1 MVPIVE
7 LSFQKTVYQVQIM
20 IIVIVTDLY
29 NSTNNGTTVSAR
41 RLVEALE
48 ERGHEVRLICSGTE
62 GKNRYIL
69 PTYQHGLIPKVA
81 SWNGMVFC
89 KPIDSIIAKALEGA
103 DIVHCYMPF
112 PLEKRV
118 MQMAKERGI
127 PCTTAMHVQAQHVT
141 YNAGMSGCNLLSSW
155 IYVWIR
161 QYYYQYFD
169 YIHCPSQFMA
179 DELERYHYKAKTYVI
194 SNGICPIFK
203 PKEVSKIPSLKG
215 KFCILMVGRLSK
227 EKRQDVLIKA
237 CSLSKYASN
246 IQLILAGHGPKEE
259 KYHKLSQSLPN
270 PVIFG
275 FYSQSDLVN
284 LYNMCDLYV
293 HAADVESEAISC
305 MEAFACGL
313 VPVIAN
319 SPISA
324 TKQFALDERSL
335 FKHGDA
341 QDLADHIDYWIEHPE
356 EKKELSKKYIESSAK
371 YDFDHCVDMMIGM
384 FNDAIADKANV

>member
-1 MVPIVE
+1 M
-7 LSFQKTVYQVQIM
+7 
-20 IIVIVTDLY
+20 
-29 NSTNNGTTVSAR
+29 
-41 RLVEALE
+41 
-48 ERGHEVRLICSGTE
+48 
-62 GKNRYIL
+62 
-69 PTYQHGLIPKVA
+69 
-81 SWNGMVFC
+81 
-89 KPIDSIIAKALEGA
+89 
-103 DIVHCYMPF
+103 
-112 PLEKRV
+112 
-118 MQMAKERGI
+118 
-127 PCTTAMHVQAQHVT
+127 
-141 YNAGMSGCNLLSSW
+141 
-155 IYVWIR
+155 
-161 QYYYQYFD
+161 
-169 YIHCPSQFMA
+169 
-179 DELERYHYKAKTYVI
+179 
-194 SNGICPIFK
+194 
-203 PKEVSKIPSLKG
+203 
-215 KFCILMVGRLSK
+215 
-227 EKRQDVLIKA
+227 
-237 CSLSKYASN
+237 
-246 IQLILAGHGPKEE
+246 
-259 KYHKLSQSLPN
+259 
-270 PVIFG
+270 IFG